1 MKIRAAGLLDL
12 ARIEEMHRSSD
23 IKLSEAAPPAARLWT
38 LLSSTLSALLP
49 LSQETLMY
57 VAEENGKVV
66 GFIQASGQPL
76 GLDLR
81 RARVLQVLNLQV
93 ADGSDSDEVAPAL
106 VQHLCNQALERGALR
121 LFVRLPDR
129 DPLLPAFRVQGFRQ
143 YATEQVVYAEKP
155 RQRSDHYPEG
165 LRPVK
170 RGDDRKVYQLYR
182 KVTPQGVSQ
191 LEAPTYREWK
201 ALHPSEWTG
210 ALGPRGAD
218 KQEHVVD
225 RVEVVGW
232 VRMQRGSG
240 ARPDTLQFMA
250 LPESP
255 LPAELAD
262 FGISLLG
269 DSAAPAWSSL
279 RHYDSHMID
288 ALRGRGFTVLLT
300 QLLLVKGW
308 RCACPSRC
316 GKKDW
321 CPRSVKWLKH
331 GAKLAPPTGTKRSS
345 CSRAPCRPTWPARC
359 MSA

>member
-1 MKIRAAGLLDL
+1 MKVRTAGLLDL

-23 IKLSEAAPPAARLWT
+23 IRLSEAAPPAARLWT

-66 GFIQASGQPL
+66 GFIQASGQPI

-93 ADGSDSDEVAPAL
+93 ADEADPDDVAPAL
-106 VQHLCNQALERGALR
+106 VQHLCNQALERGSLR

-129 DPLLPAFRVQGFRQ
+129 DPLLPAFRTQGFRQ

-155 RQRSDHYPEG
+155 SQRSNQYPDG
-165 LRPVK
+165 LRAVK
-170 RGDDRKVYQLYR
+170 RGDDRKLYQLYR

-191 LEAPTYREWK
+191 LEAPTYREWR
-201 ALHPSEWTG
+201 ALHSGELAG
-210 ALGPRGAD
+210 G
-218 KQEHVVD
+218 HVVD
-225 RVEVVGW
+225 RIEIVGW

-250 LPESP
+250 LPENT

-262 FGISLLG
+262 FGISLLRE
-269 DSAAPAWSSL
+269 SESPAWSSL

-300 QLLLVKGW
+300 QLLLVKELAVRVPKPVREKGLV
-308 RCACPSRC
+308 PSF
-316 GKKDW
+316 G
-321 CPRSVKWLKH
+321 
-331 GAKLAPPTGTKRSS
+331 
-345 CSRAPCRPTWPARC
+345 
-359 MSA
+359 